1 MLASESHVFLWPV
14 PSEFPSAN
22 EKIGHLSDSLRDLT
36 DVTCPEHPNCAPCFS
51 LAEICRMAN
60 CWMYSR
66 RLSIPGSQHGFVQR
80 GPWYTTPIPGVSHDV
95 HRVNHG
101 RILIPELSG
110 RFFLIWEFHEF
121 SQCSKPWS
129 LDDYRGLHY
138 PIGES
143 IWTNQYN
150 WQYHHQTSHPPGSP
164 LGFPWGPRAWD
175 VRSLSGGC
183 GLERMWFGWWVGLVW
198 KSFTGNLVFFPKKY
212 GVFL

>member
-1 MLASESHVFLWPV
+1 MVEFWSRNCLAV
-14 PSEFPSAN
+14 
-22 EKIGHLSDSLRDLT
+22 
-36 DVTCPEHPNCAPCFS
+36 
-51 LAEICRMAN
+51 
-60 CWMYSR
+60 
-66 RLSIPGSQHGFVQR
+66 
-80 GPWYTTPIPGVSHDV
+80 
-95 HRVNHG
+95 
-101 RILIPELSG
+101 
-110 RFFLIWEFHEF
+110 FFLIWEFHEF
-121 SQCSKPWS
+121 SQCSKPWL

-198 KSFTGNLVFFPKKY
+198 KSFTGNLVFFSQEIWGFPVDVPEKKTIQWDLEDFANQKKLHATETTSDLKLTDHHGDYIAPPKSKTPVNY
-212 GVFL
+212 IPQLHLYRSICLFYLSILSIYLSINQSINLSICLSLSI